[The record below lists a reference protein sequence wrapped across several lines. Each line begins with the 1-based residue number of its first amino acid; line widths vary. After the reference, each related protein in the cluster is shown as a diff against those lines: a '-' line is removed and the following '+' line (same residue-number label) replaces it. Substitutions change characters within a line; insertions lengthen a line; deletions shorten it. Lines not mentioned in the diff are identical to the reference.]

1 MTRAHKRTDFQYII
15 VRGQP
20 AFSRVAYA
28 CVITQATAYDDE
40 RSIYHIE
47 LFFGRDGRS
56 VRGEAMRYG
65 SDICHGRFGVA
76 GFRRTDM
83 PHNFPSAGLPKP
95 EQDVEVR

>member
-1 MTRAHKRTDFQYII
+1 MTSHKRTDFQYII

-40 RSIYHIE
+40 RSIYHVE
-47 LFFGRDGRS
+47 KFFGRDGRT
-56 VRGEAMRYG
+56 VRGDAMRYG
-65 SDICHGRFGVA
+65 RAIVSGKRGVD
-76 GFRRTDM
+76 GYRSTYLGTT
-83 PHNFPSAGLPKP
+83 FPAAGLPKP